1 MTLQHTTSTIVLHHR
16 PLLGLCYVYALLP
29 PSFSS
34 LQHRTVFHLTF
45 EEELVVTRL
54 SLMTLSMMVLMVV
67 LLEVITKR
75 IC

>member
-54 SLMTLSMMVLMVV
+54 LMTLSMMVLMVV
-67 LLEVITKR
+67 LEVITKR